1 MDSVDSRSPRPLA
14 GETNGEAVAA
24 EAAGLRRWL
33 VLHVKPR
40 TEKKVML
47 RLSGCRGFHYLP
59 TYVRVM
65 KVQRRK
71 VKRILPLF
79 PGYVFAHLSSSEYVD
94 ILRSNL
100 VVRMIPDPFPRTTV
114 NQLRQISRAARAAP
128 AITVSRQTFSEG
140 ERVKVRYGP
149 LRGTVGFVKRIG
161 SRATLYINVDILGS
175 SVEVSVSSSDLEPFP
190 VASAVGCIGPEL

>member
-1 MDSVDSRSPRPLA
+1 MDGVDSRSPHLVT
-14 GETNGEAVAA
+14 GETTGEAMAA

-71 VKRILPLF
+71 VRRVLPLF
-79 PGYVFAHLSSSEYVD
+79 PGYVFAHLSPEESSD

-100 VVRMIPDPFPRTTV
+100 VVRMIPDPFPRRTV
-114 NQLRQISRAARAAP
+114 SQLRQISRATRAAP
-128 AITVSRQTFSEG
+128 TIAVSRQTFSEG

-149 LRGTVGFVKRIG
+149 LCGTVGYVKRIG
-161 SRATLYINVDILGS
+161 ARATLCINVDILGS
-175 SVEVSVSSSDLEPFP
+175 SVEVSVSSADLEPFK
-190 VASAVGCIGPEL
+190 E